1 MSNDNLRDAWID
13 AENKK
18 KEAHKALLESVK
30 GTKEYNEYK
39 RAKRKAKRAK
49 EDYAQ
54 TLQNKGINN
63 ENL

>member
-1 MSNDNLRDAWID
+1 MDNLRDAWID

-18 KEAHKALLESVK
+18 KEDFKALLESVK
-30 GTKEYNEYK
+30 GTKEYNDYR

-54 TLQNKGINN
+54 TLQTKGN
-63 ENL
+63 EHE